1 MVLQIEEDSPA
12 ELYLLQKLINLVE
25 DIRFTQS

>member
-1 MVLQIEEDSPA
+1 MVLQIEEDSLA